1 MNRNKKEIKKYM
13 NQNHIWKAAIMT
25 LGCKVNQYES
35 EAIAEALEKENFE
48 IVPFDTDADVYIINT
63 CTVTAESDR
72 KACQMI
78 RRAASRGANRE
89 RKPAVLVTGCMAQTQ
104 PERAA
109 GIDGVTYV
117 CGSRNKLSC
126 VDAALAHVRQS
137 TESQEQVSVPD
148 LETMD
153 MEPMSLRHTGLERT
167 RAYIKIEDGCEN
179 RCTYCAIPNARGSV
193 VSKRPEAVLSEIR
206 DLVNNGYREIV
217 LTGIETASYGV
228 DWKQSADPE
237 RMSYRLIDLL
247 EDVDRTFADEQLRI
261 RLGSLEPTYMKPQ
274 TVTRMAA
281 LKLLTHHFHLSLQSG
296 SNTVLQRMKRKY
308 NTSQV
313 RAILADIREKM
324 PDVQF
329 TTDIMTGFPQ
339 ETEAEFEET
348 MAFTKEARFLHVHVF
363 PYSKRKNTPAEKM
376 TGQLDNAEKNRR
388 ANALIALQNEIE
400 ADIYREQ
407 AERLKNSETPILFL
421 AETYCDGFVT
431 GHTGNFLELQIKSDM
446 PVDREIRPVRIIGAA
461 PAALIGELL

>member
-1 MNRNKKEIKKYM
+1 METM
-13 NQNHIWKAAIMT
+13 TNQNQVWKAAIMT

-35 EAIAEALEKENFE
+35 EAIAEALEKQNFQM
-48 IVPFDTDADVYIINT
+48 VPFDDDADVYIVNT

-78 RRAASRGANRE
+78 RRAVSRGKNRDVP
-89 RKPAVLVTGCMAQTQ
+89 PAILVTGCMAQTQ

-109 GIDGVTYV
+109 DIEGVIYV

-126 VDAALAHVRQS
+126 VDAAVAYVKQHAQDSAKIHVPELD
-137 TESQEQVSVPD
+137 TLP
-148 LETMD
+148 
-153 MEPMSLRHTGLERT
+153 MEPMSLQHTGLERT

-193 VSKRPEAVLSEIR
+193 VSKRPDAVLTEIR
-206 DLVNNGYREIV
+206 DLVKNGYREIV

-228 DWKQSADPE
+228 DWKRSADPE
-237 RMSYRLIDLL
+237 LQSYRLIDLL
-247 EDVDRTFADEQLRI
+247 EDVDRTFAEEPIRI
-261 RLGSLEPTYMKPQ
+261 RLGSLEPTYMKPE

-281 LKLLTHHFHLSLQSG
+281 LKLLTHHFHLSIQSG

-308 NTSQV
+308 NMAQV
-313 RAILADIREKM
+313 REILADIRKKM
-324 PDVQF
+324 QDVQF

-348 MAFTKEARFLHVHVF
+348 MEFAREARLLHIHVF
-363 PYSKRKNTPAEKM
+363 PYSKRKNTPADKM
-376 TGQLDNAEKNRR
+376 PGQLENAEKNRR

-400 ADIYREQ
+400 TDIYREQ
-407 AERLKNSETPILFL
+407 AELLSNRNEPVLFL
-421 AETYCDGFVT
+421 AETYRDGVVT
-431 GHTGNFLELQIKSDM
+431 GHTGNFLEVQIKSEI
-446 PVDREIRPVRIIGAA
+446 PLDREIRPIRIVGVDSMS
-461 PAALIGELL
+461 LVGVLL

>member
-1 MNRNKKEIKKYM
+1 
-13 NQNHIWKAAIMT
+13 MT

-35 EAIAEALEKENFE
+35 EAIAEALEKENFA
-48 IVPFDTDADVYIINT
+48 IVPFDQEADVYIINT

-78 RRAASRGANRE
+78 RRAASRGTGKDQ
-89 RKPAVLVTGCMAQTQ
+89 KPAILVTGCMAQTQ

-109 GIDGVTYV
+109 GIEGVTYV

-126 VDAALAHVRQS
+126 VDAALAYVRQS
-137 TESQEQVSVPD
+137 AEVREQVNVPA
-148 LETMD
+148 LESMG
-153 MEPMSLRHTGLERT
+153 MEMMTLQHTGLERT

-179 RCTYCAIPNARGSV
+179 RCTYCAIPNARGTV

-228 DWKQSADPE
+228 DWKRNGDAELPT
-237 RMSYRLIDLL
+237 YRLIDLL
-247 EDVDRTFADEQLRI
+247 EDVDRVFAGEQLRI

-281 LKLLTHHFHLSLQSG
+281 LKLLAHHFHLSLQSG
-296 SNTVLQRMKRKY
+296 SDTVLQRMKRKY

-313 RAILADIREKM
+313 RTIMADIREKM

-339 ETEAEFEET
+339 ETETEFEET
-348 MAFTKEARFLHVHVF
+348 MSFAREARFLHIHVF
-363 PYSKRKNTPAEKM
+363 PYSKRKNTPADKM

-407 AERLKNSETPILFL
+407 AEQLKDSETPVLFL
-421 AETYCDGFVT
+421 AETYRDGIVT

-446 PVDREIRPVRIIGAA
+446 PIDREIRPVRVIGAA
-461 PAALIGELL
+461 NTALIGEL